1 MIALSRTHSAPGDNE
16 RDAVPGH
23 GGSRVSG
30 GINVL
35 RPSLA
40 PVPGGPER
48 SLEAVS
54 YPVPCDQC
62 GRVVNVAL
70 SALRAPSFQDLAEQL
85 ACPDIQAR
93 RSKRGGLLM
102 MMCGAL
108 KQSLAERCDRAEVE
122 ATAPVRGEA
131 GRVVCNIPGISIA
144 QHTPQEARSLALMWK
159 AHGQTKLAA
168 RLRDAAAS
176 AERRPLL
183 RTGMAAGLALLL
195 FAMAGSWL
203 LLTRQP
209 TASPP
214 APPQTAD
221 APVAA
226 PDLASAEAPQRAAMV
241 QAVASATAPLQDVA
255 ATTAAD
261 EAPTAK
267 LPGAVAAAEAT
278 PPTPPTQDPEAPRTR
293 LPDVVMIPG
302 GSFAMGGTEAAELPL
317 HRVTVKPFALGKYPV
332 TIGEWRECVADKAC
346 ADVTSGPDDNPVS
359 NVSYDD
365 AKDYLA
371 WLSRTVGK
379 PFRLPTEAEW
389 EYAARAGAN
398 TKYWWGDQMRAGM
411 VNCHGCNEAGAPPQL
426 MKVGHFPANPFGLF
440 DMGGSVDQWVADSWH
455 KTYQGAPSDGSAWI
469 DEQSFIRVIRSGSW
483 KKDASYA
490 RSGSRDRYDGRIRYP
505 THGFRVALSL

>member
-1 MIALSRTHSAPGDNE
+1 MRI
-16 RDAVPGH
+16 
-23 GGSRVSG
+23 

-35 RPSLA
+35 RPSPA
-40 PVPGGPER
+40 PAPGGQER
-48 SLEAVS
+48 TLAAVS

-62 GRVVNVAL
+62 GRVVHVAL
-70 SALRAPSFQDLAEQL
+70 SALRAPSFRDLAEQI
-85 ACPDIQAR
+85 ACPEIQAR
-93 RSKRGGLLM
+93 RSKRDGLLM

-131 GRVVCNIPGISIA
+131 GRVVCNIPGVSTA
-144 QHTPQEARSLALMWK
+144 RLTPQEARSLAVMWQ

-176 AERRPLL
+176 AERRPLV
-183 RTGMAAGLALLL
+183 RTGIAAGLVLLL
-195 FAMAGSWL
+195 LATAGSWL

-209 TASPP
+209 TQSPP
-214 APPQTAD
+214 GPPQTAD
-221 APVAA
+221 APVAS
-226 PDLASAEAPQRAAMV
+226 PDLATAEPPQRAAML
-241 QAVASATAPLQDVA
+241 QAVANAAAPATLQDVA
-255 ATTAAD
+255 STPAAD
-261 EAPTAK
+261 EAPAGK
-267 LPGAVAAAEAT
+267 LPGVAAAEAVPA
-278 PPTPPTQDPEAPRTR
+278 PPTTQDSEASRTR

-302 GSFAMGGTEAAELPL
+302 GSFAMGGMEAAELPV
-317 HRVTVKPFALGKYPV
+317 HRVTIKPFALGKYPV

-359 NVSYDD
+359 NVSYED

-389 EYAARAGAN
+389 EYAARAGAS

-411 VNCHGCNEAGAPPQL
+411 VNCYGCNEAGAPPQL

-455 KTYQGAPSDGSAWI
+455 KTYRGAPSDGSAWF